1 MNRYIF
7 LISLT
12 CVSLF
17 LMSTTCVREEDV
29 NISYYLYNE
38 SKFPIY
44 IYAKTYEDCSDTLKT
59 RVVFN
64 DYKSIKKIDHGDY
77 EPLYIKSIPILQVTH
92 YNSQVM
98 VFRESTFEKY
108 AIREIVTENLYDTLY
123 YIPWSEISKT
133 GLEIIYR
140 DE

>member
-1 MNRYIF
+1 MKVNF
-7 LISLT
+7 L
-12 CVSLF
+12 
-17 LMSTTCVREEDV
+17 
-29 NISYYLYNE
+29 
-38 SKFPIY
+38 Y